1 MAWHGEA
8 LIKVCLQ
15 SEGAQRAHGR
25 RGLPCWGGA
34 VRDGF
39 LQETITE
46 LGIGVIRTSHAW
58 EVGEIGTKKKDLEF
72 YKLNLVL
79 LED

>member
-1 MAWHGEA
+1 MWHGMARLSSRCACRVRE
-8 LIKVCLQ
+8 
-15 SEGAQRAHGR
+15 R

-46 LGIGVIRTSHAW
+46 LGIGVIRTSHVW